1 MSFVA
6 ASTSSWRARKYPPA
20 AVRETGHSPRKL
32 ARRSY
37 GTPVEASSGSAT
49 INGML
54 PRRARSGQ
62 AWKSARGAAAAL
74 LDRAGEYAERGP
86 KRTLGDDGEDPS
98 FFPRRIDR
106 RPA

>member
-1 MSFVA
+1 
-6 ASTSSWRARKYPPA
+6 
-20 AVRETGHSPRKL
+20 
-32 ARRSY
+32 
-37 GTPVEASSGSAT
+37 
-49 INGML
+49 ML

-106 RPA
+106 RPVVIRRDEGSFVDRRQRVAVDMADLGLDLAQDRPCDLTIRNELRDGHGYVV